1 MCSCSLFSL
10 PLFTL
15 VAASMPHFLTGAI
28 TFSSFSSDK
37 IGLLCFFFYLSVSQS
52 RGPHSHILMT
62 GGSDRG
68 SYFIPKKIPT
78 SEFVYP
84 KKSLLFF

>member
-28 TFSSFSSDK
+28 TFSSFSNDK
-37 IGLLCFFFYLSVSQS
+37 IGLLCFFFISQS
-52 RGPHSHILMT
+52 LSPGGPTHI
-62 GGSDRG
+62 
-68 SYFIPKKIPT
+68 F
-78 SEFVYP
+78 
-84 KKSLLFF
+84 